1 MLGKLS
7 WGRLLAAILLTAQI
21 THAGKGVKRFQNLHA
36 MQQSS
41 NPKNNL
47 RLNTK
52 VTIYVDA
59 KSTTSKNSSKVFKP
73 EQPQDFRRQV
83 LTLNAPAK
91 KTDSEIRKENH
102 NILLKKHNLPS
113 INIEF
118 KPKPPVR
125 LSWPEMKI
133 KLAKLAKMQK
143 KFQKRQLKR
152 KHQQKEKQLKL
163 MLENR
168 NLKVSQIEQHRTA
181 TLKLINSYQ

>member
-73 EQPQDFRRQV
+73 EQPQD
-83 LTLNAPAK
+83 
-91 KTDSEIRKENH
+91 
-102 NILLKKHNLPS
+102 
-113 INIEF
+113 
-118 KPKPPVR
+118 
-125 LSWPEMKI
+125 
-133 KLAKLAKMQK
+133 
-143 KFQKRQLKR
+143 
-152 KHQQKEKQLKL
+152 
-163 MLENR
+163 
-168 NLKVSQIEQHRTA
+168 
-181 TLKLINSYQ
+181 

>member
-1 MLGKLS
+1 
-7 WGRLLAAILLTAQI
+7 
-21 THAGKGVKRFQNLHA
+21 

-73 EQPQDFRRQV
+73 EQPQDLRRQV
-83 LTLNAPAK
+83 LTINAPVE
-91 KTDSEIRKENH
+91 KTYWEIQQEKH
-102 NILLKKHNLPS
+102 NILLKKHGQSP
-113 INIEF
+113 IKKEF
-118 KPKPPVR
+118 KQKDEIR
-125 LSWPEMKI
+125 LSWSEMKI
-133 KLAKLAKMQK
+133 KLAQLAKMRK
-143 KFQKRQLKR
+143 KSKKRQLQR